1 MAANRGKASIA
12 LCCVTL
18 GVRREGYYAW
28 RKRPSH
34 EQGDALL
41 VSALK
46 EIRKKHPAYGVRS
59 MLEELIGVKKP
70 SYGKGYRICRDNGLL
85 DRRRKTRGITKSN
98 PEAQAADDLLKRDFV
113 AVEPNAKWL
122 TDITQMQCK
131 DGKLYLCCV
140 LDCYDAAIVGVSM
153 DTNMR
158 AGLCVSALN
167 SAVYRYGINDGLILH
182 SDRGSQ
188 YTSHLFRETLSFRMV
203 RQSMGRSGSCF
214 DNARMESFYATLKK
228 ELIYRLPIYN
238 MAREEVRAKVFEW
251 IIGYYNLRRR
261 HTANEWNLPPL
272 VKRKR
277 YGEQLAVA

>member
-1 MAANRGKASIA
+1 MA
-12 LCCVTL
+12 L

-28 RKRPSH
+28 RKRPSR
-34 EQGDALL
+34 EQGDAQL
-41 VSALK
+41 VSALTQ
-46 EIRKKHPAYGVRS
+46 IRKDHPAYGVRS
-59 MLEELIGVKKP
+59 MLEELPGTKKP

-85 DRRRKTRGITKSN
+85 DRRRKTRGITKPD
-98 PEAQAADDLLKRDFV
+98 PEAQTMDDLLERDFT
-113 AVEPNAKWL
+113 ASKPNMKWL

-140 LDCYDAAIVGVSM
+140 MDCYDATIVGLSM

-167 SAVYRYGINDGLILH
+167 SAAYQYGTRDGLILH

-188 YTSHLFRETLSFRMV
+188 YTSHLFRETLSAKTI

-228 ELIYRLPIYN
+228 DLIYRLPIYN
-238 MAREEVRAKVFEW
+238 MTREEVRAKVFEW
-251 IIGYYNLRRR
+251 IVGYYNLRRR

-272 VKRKR
+272 VKRRR
-277 YGEQLAVA
+277 YSEQTMAA